1 MRLMDDLS
9 RVFYELKFKDIV
21 REKTETQYEDFF
33 CQIMQLKHKD
43 NFMACK
49 PWGSDGDRK
58 NDGYLIRER
67 QLFAVN
73 GPKSLNQSRMIT
85 KIESDFLGAVD
96 YWADYFN
103 KWSFVHNQNA
113 LTPKINKKLLELG
126 TEHRQ
131 IIFSFWG
138 PGELKNIIFSLE
150 NVYID
155 QILGPIPSRRN
166 FTNLTFEDI
175 QPVITS
181 IAKRSNPRP
190 DDFIPVPENKLMIN
204 GLSDPIIELIRT
216 GMIRAPLVR
225 QYINLQSNLDLGDQI
240 AESLKRQ
247 YEQLRDNTN
256 LEPDDI
262 YSELVSFIAD
272 NDKKNNQVYMVAV
285 HTVLAYF
292 FEQCT
297 IFESVRS

>member
-1 MRLMDDLS
+1 LDDLS
-9 RVFYELKFKDIV
+9 RVFYEFKFKDII
-21 REKTETQYEDFF
+21 REKSETQYEDFF
-33 CQIMQLKHKD
+33 CQIMKLKHSD
-43 NFMACK
+43 NFMPCQ
-49 PWGSDGDRK
+49 PWGSEGDKK

-73 GPKSLNQSRMIT
+73 GPRSFKQSRMIA
-85 KIESDFLGAVD
+85 KIESDFLGALD

-103 KWSFVHNQNA
+103 RWSFVHNQYA
-113 LTPKINKKLLELG
+113 LPPKINKKLLELA
-126 TEHRQ
+126 TKHKQ

-138 PGELKNIIFSLE
+138 PDELKNIIFSLE
-150 NVYID
+150 NAKID
-155 QILGPIPSRRN
+155 QILGPIPSRSN

-181 IAKRSNPRP
+181 IAKRSNPRS
-190 DDFIPVPENKLMIN
+190 DDFIPVPEDKLMIN
-204 GLSDPIIELIRT
+204 GFSDPIIELIRT

-225 QYINLQSNLDLGDQI
+225 QYLNLQSNLDLGDQI
-240 AESLKRQ
+240 AETLKRQ
-247 YEQLRDNTN
+247 YEHLRDNTT

-262 YSELVSFIAD
+262 YSELVSFVLD
-272 NDKKNNQVYMVAV
+272 NDKKSNQVYMVAV